1 MTNDGKQAGRP
12 PATTPSGAAGN
23 GGTARTSTRL
33 VEDIATAE
41 MKERYDAHCKR
52 LLSHKPILARIMKGC
67 MEEYRD
73 CPVEEIE
80 SLIEGTPAVG
90 TFPLHG
96 GQPVA
101 GENPRRHGAD
111 VIYGQNTE
119 DASPTDGI
127 ICYDIRFTALA
138 PSTKEP
144 IQLIINVEAQNR
156 FKPGYPL
163 VKRGVYYASR
173 LISAQGRTEVKGE
186 RYDRLKKVYSVWI
199 CTAPPVGL
207 RNTIVEF
214 KLGRSVLAGKVPD
227 DAFSKP
233 DYDLLSVIFVNLGG
247 KGGENSLLEMLNLL
261 LLDGMKASGKCR
273 RLERD
278 FGIAMYEEI
287 PKELLDMCNL
297 SEGVYERGIE
307 WKAMD
312 TARNLIA
319 MNALTHGQIAQA
331 VGLPLEQV
339 EELARQAG
347 AGILPSAPAAGD
359 HSRSRP

>member
-1 MTNDGKQAGRP
+1 MTNDGEQTGRP
-12 PATTPSGAAGN
+12 PATTPSGAAGSV
-23 GGTARTSTRL
+23 GTARTSTRL

-173 LISAQGRTEVKGE
+173 LISAQGRT
-186 RYDRLKKVYSVWI
+186 
-199 CTAPPVGL
+199 
-207 RNTIVEF
+207 
-214 KLGRSVLAGKVPD
+214 
-227 DAFSKP
+227 
-233 DYDLLSVIFVNLGG
+233 
-247 KGGENSLLEMLNLL
+247 
-261 LLDGMKASGKCR
+261 
-273 RLERD
+273 
-278 FGIAMYEEI
+278 
-287 PKELLDMCNL
+287 
-297 SEGVYERGIE
+297 
-307 WKAMD
+307 
-312 TARNLIA
+312 
-319 MNALTHGQIAQA
+319 
-331 VGLPLEQV
+331 
-339 EELARQAG
+339 
-347 AGILPSAPAAGD
+347 
-359 HSRSRP
+359 